1 MTSRWKSSSKTPAA
15 TTKRRN
21 NNNEPGPVVPT
32 EPLIKTM
39 RSSLPIFV
47 LSIFLFATSI
57 FAQKPPLPTPV
68 IPDGLGYNIHFT
80 DARPGEMEM
89 IADSGATIIRMD
101 FGWARTEPKK
111 GEYDFKPFERLTNDL
126 EKHGMRPLYILDYSN
141 KFYDEGLSPYSD
153 EGRKAFAQWAAAAAV
168 HFKGRKILWE
178 MYNEP
183 NISFWKPKP
192 NPDDYIK
199 LALEV
204 GKALREAAPDET
216 YIGPATSQIDMG
228 FLEKCFQGG
237 LLEYWDAVSVHPYRH
252 GKGPE
257 TVAAEYAKL
266 RYMIDKYAPKG
277 KKIPILSAEWGYS
290 SIWEGCDDN
299 VQGKLLP
306 RQWMTNLACDVP
318 VSIWYD
324 WHDDGTDP
332 KEKEH
337 HFGTVNFQYKKD
349 QKPVYDPK
357 PSYVAAKT
365 FNETLKGFRYNK
377 RIVVPPINTSAGIL
391 PDFDSFVFVFTDGKK
406 VKLAVWTISAE
417 PKAITIPC
425 VSGKFTAVS
434 YLGEKLPDLT
444 ADKDGLTLTV
454 SDGPIYLT
462 PEKSDGFWNDVVKMK
477 TWPLAEYKDRTGF
490 ERLAKGPVYDMR
502 ADRTQYDYKLRIDQ
516 FTKVYTAN
524 PVSIAMPLL
533 DGDNLVLSIENPTGE
548 ALSVTNIAIKETE
561 GFELAEA
568 TRPFELKQ
576 GETSKA
582 ISFPIKTKPTGEY
595 KFSVWSGEKQL
606 FPLRSMRLVDDFTN
620 HDTESLNKAWGIYPD
635 GDKNVK
641 SEQKIESTETGLVKI
656 TYKFDDGWKFVRLA
670 PKNNEL
676 RKIEGKPKE
685 LGVRIEGDG
694 SGNSVNLRFTDATGQ
709 TFQVHGGRLTE
720 KKSYYFTFP
729 MDGVGAGHWGGKNDG
744 KITYPIRF
752 DSILVDGTRKAC
764 GPFSAE
770 VSSMVLIDE

>member
-1 MTSRWKSSSKTPAA
+1 MKRILLAVLLLTLAFVPFAAAEKPA
-15 TTKRRN
+15 
-21 NNNEPGPVVPT
+21 
-32 EPLIKTM
+32 
-39 RSSLPIFV
+39 
-47 LSIFLFATSI
+47 
-57 FAQKPPLPTPV
+57 LPTPV

-101 FGWARTEPKK
+101 FGWAHTEKEK
-111 GEYDFKPFERLTNDL
+111 EKYDFSAFERLTDAL

-141 KFYDEGLSPYSD
+141 KFYDEGLSPYTE
-153 EGRKAFAQWAAAAAV
+153 EGRKAFGKWAATAAV

-183 NISFWKPKP
+183 NIGFWKPKP

-204 GKALREAAPDET
+204 GKTLREAAPDEL
-216 YIGPATSQIDMG
+216 YIGPATSQIDMD
-228 FLEKCFQGG
+228 FLEKCFKAG

-257 TVAAEYAKL
+257 TVVAEYAKL
-266 RYMIDKYAPKG
+266 RYMIDKYAPQRAPSAAERNSG
-277 KKIPILSAEWGYS
+277 VAPVKKHIPILSAEWGYS
-290 SIWEGCDDN
+290 SIWEYSDETM
-299 VQGKLLP
+299 QGKLLP

-337 HFGTVNFQYKKD
+337 HFGTVNFPYKKD

-357 PSYVAAKT
+357 PAYIAAKT
-365 FNETLKGFRYNK
+365 FNETFKGFQYNK
-377 RIVVPPINTSAGIL
+377 RIWTGDDEV
-391 PDFDSFVFVFTDGKK
+391 FVFVFNRSPQRKQGTVRESLADASGS
-406 VKLAVWTISAE
+406 VKLAAWTTSKE
-417 PKAITIPC
+417 PKTITIPS
-425 VSGKFTAVS
+425 VPGKFAAVS

-444 ADKDGLTLTV
+444 ADKDGLKLTV

-462 PEKSDGFWNDVVKMK
+462 PINQQDEFWKKLADLESLPLVSMGSSIQLRSPKQDGGATLPESAD
-477 TWPLAEYKDRTGF
+477 
-490 ERLAKGPVYDMR
+490 RLAPFSVYIHGVDIQGVMIVQNTVLK
-502 ADRTQYDYKLRIDQ
+502 AS
-516 FTKVYTAN
+516 N
-524 PVSIAMPLL
+524 PVRIGLPIPQKTELVFSV
-533 DGDNLVLSIENPTGE
+533 DNESGDMLPDEVITFKQCEGIVLAKTVHT
-548 ALSVTNIAIKETE
+548 LS
-561 GFELAEA
+561 
-568 TRPFELKQ
+568 LKQ
-576 GETSKA
+576 GEKEKIIRLPLKSTVN
-582 ISFPIKTKPTGEY
+582 GEY
-595 KFSVWSGEKQL
+595 KFAVWTSSCPDL
-606 FPLRSMRLVDDFTN
+606 FPLRTMRLNDDFTKY
-620 HDTESLNKAWGIYPD
+620 DTESLNKAWGIHPD

-685 LGVRIEGDG
+685 LGVRVEGDG
-694 SGNSVNLRFTDATGQ
+694 SGNSVNLRFTDSTGQ

-720 KKSYYFTFP
+720 KKSYFFTFP
-729 MDGVGAGHWGGKNDG
+729 LDGVGAGHWGGKNDG

-752 DSILVDGTRKAC
+752 DSILIDGTRKAC
-764 GPFSAE
+764 GPYSAE
-770 VSSMVLIDE
+770 VSSMVLIYE